1 MISLD
6 HRIVWLALCSA
17 KARSQVTGLVKH
29 FKTTQVLMSLYEKWR
44 EDYPYDYEFIDALHQ
59 NEVYSQL

>member
-1 MISLD
+1 M
-6 HRIVWLALCSA
+6 
-17 KARSQVTGLVKH
+17 TGLVKH